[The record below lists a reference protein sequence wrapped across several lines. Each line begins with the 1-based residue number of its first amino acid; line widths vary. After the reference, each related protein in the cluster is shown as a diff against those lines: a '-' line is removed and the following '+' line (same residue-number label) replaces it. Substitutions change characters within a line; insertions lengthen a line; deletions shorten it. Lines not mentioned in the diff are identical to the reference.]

1 VLVSSTV
8 NTYVADFR
16 NTPLDDTQLFAG
28 VTPTVLEKSFKN
40 PNAWRTPQ
48 SV

>member
-16 NTPLDDTQLFAG
+16 NTPLNDTQLFDG
-28 VTPTVLEKSFKN
+28 VTPSFGKEF
-40 PNAWRTPQ
+40 Q
-48 SV
+48 KF